1 MSTPQNQL
9 GKLLVSD
16 DGRMANITLGPDPLL
31 SQTTFTLIIYLA
43 GSFIQGLKG
52 VQRSNDRDIE
62 ATFLSNSL

>member
-16 DGRMANITLGPDPLL
+16 DGRIANLTLGPDPLL

-43 GSFIQGLKG
+43 GSFTQGLKG
-52 VQRSNDRDIE
+52 VQQSNDKDIE
-62 ATFLSNSL
+62 VR